1 MKKMNW
7 KNNETDN
14 IKQYDRKSQCT
25 RELQQRKKT
34 YIATSFRNQTKQKKR
49 SSDPYCML
57 AIFLHWKITYIINK
71 QNEHRQQT

>member
-1 MKKMNW
+1 MTERASVPENC
-7 KNNETDN
+7 NNA
-14 IKQYDRKSQCT
+14 
-25 RELQQRKKT
+25 KKT